1 MWEHRRLA
9 VVHVLIMVVAV
20 HPLYKLLSWS
30 TKHAVCHLNKNITF
44 IKNSIL
50 EKSSFISP
58 VWKQNEYYYDPE
70 TESLRV
76 MGLVKNMQIWLHG
89 ISSHPG
95 RKSKNKTILLT
106 FMKLNHLFLGEKN
119 LIAQN
124 ISFPKTVFLS
134 FKSSHILQ
142 TLVSVN
148 TYPLSIL
155 FV

>member
-76 MGLVKNMQIWLHG
+76 MGLVRKMQIWLHG

-95 RKSKNKTILLT
+95 PKSKKKTILLT
-106 FMKLNHLFLGEKN
+106 FMKLNRLFLGKKKPHSSKYKFSKN
-119 LIAQN
+119 
-124 ISFPKTVFLS
+124 SFLS

-142 TLVSVN
+142 TLVSVK
-148 TYPLSIL
+148 TYSLSIL